1 MIPRA
6 LRGLRGRLLL
16 ALVATS
22 AVTLA
27 VAAAITLSPLRERL
41 RTQSQ
46 ENLQTAVDEAM
57 PKFQTTMAPLLKEI
71 KVPTSSHGRKLDAGT
86 IRDNYQAARDANLQ
100 DVVNRVYEPAN
111 AVRER
116 TDARVLVLDPSL
128 SPLPSLNSTETA
140 PAFLYDTSYG
150 APQGETALH
159 LGVSALNSGVRQ
171 ISVAGD
177 DLVIATPVLDG
188 AHISGVVIAER
199 RLTEVV
205 DTVGLVRNALLA
217 AAAIG
222 LAVAVGLGLALSGT
236 LTRRLARLRRA
247 ALRITR
253 EGPEAPS
260 LRDMGRD
267 EVGDLARAL
276 ARMQEELRR
285 QETARRSF
293 VATASHELRTPLT
306 MLQGT
311 MELLDEDLRDGLD
324 IEDAQEQVTN
334 ARRELR
340 RLSALASELLDLSRL
355 DAAVQLRSE
364 PVELGELARAV
375 GAEFGLRAAE
385 HEVPIEV
392 VPPPSPCWAKGDPA
406 ACARVVRILIDNAL
420 RYAPKG
426 EPVTVI
432 TEQLGDRI
440 IVEVADRGPG
450 VPEDERERIFERFHR
465 GRAAGAESGFGLGLA
480 IGRELAERMNGT
492 LLLEDSDVGACFP
505 LALPATTGS
514 SPAPSPAP
522 DSAAAA

>member
-1 MIPRA
+1 VLA
-6 LRGLRGRLLL
+6 GLRAWRL
-16 ALVATS
+16 AETVQN
-22 AVTLA
+22 V
-27 VAAAITLSPLRERL
+27 
-41 RTQSQ
+41 Q
-46 ENLQTAVDEAM
+46 D
-57 PKFQTTMAPLLKEI
+57 
-71 KVPTSSHGRKLDAGT
+71 
-86 IRDNYQAARDANLQ
+86 DN
-100 DVVNRVYEPAN
+100 
-111 AVRER
+111 
-116 TDARVLVLDPSL
+116 
-128 SPLPSLNSTETA
+128 
-140 PAFLYDTSYG
+140 
-150 APQGETALH
+150 
-159 LGVSALNSGVRQ
+159 
-171 ISVAGD
+171 
-177 DLVIATPVLDG
+177 LVIAVPLFRNG
-188 AHISGVVIAER
+188 QVVATLVAQR
-199 RLTEVV
+199 QLTEVAAV
-205 DTVGLVRNALLA
+205 VGLVRNALLA

-222 LAVAVGLGLALSGT
+222 LAVAIGLGLALSGT

-253 EGPEAPS
+253 EGPEAPM

-324 IEDAQEQVTN
+324 IDDAQEQVAN

-385 HEVPIEV
+385 AEVPIDV
-392 VPPPSPCWAKGDPA
+392 VPPPAPCWAKGDPA

-426 EPVTVI
+426 EPITVI

-492 LLLEDSDVGACFP
+492 LLLEDSDVGACFQ

-514 SPAPSPAP
+514 SPSPSPAP